1 MKKLIL
7 ILFILTV
14 SLSFAQAQLTVNPFL
29 GTCNPVCS
37 FVAEKNPYFRIN
49 NPETTIKYG
58 IELHKQNQ
66 RLAYK
71 SGIYYQNS
79 GSSIYTEIPEYL
91 RNTDLKYSQSN
102 IIAATTYAFLAGS
115 DILLK
120 SFNISHMLHTR
131 VDYILNS
138 LNGTFLLQS
147 KGTVYGFMVYFPIRL
162 TQRKP
167 IYQTPPPT
175 NQNCRSIDDYRI
187 LWTFCCYLCPHR

>member
-120 SFNISHMLHTR
+120 NFNISQRYSLQTKAG
-131 VDYILNS
+131 VALN
-138 LNGTFLLQS
+138 FLLTMNGAS
-147 KGTVYGFMVYFPIRL
+147 MPTSTNIAGMVDTLWVNDTIINIRRGGL
-162 TQRKP
+162 A
-167 IYQTPPPT
+167 ISV
-175 NQNCRSIDDYRI
+175 NFDILLSILR
-187 LWTFCCYLCPHR
+187 